1 MPYLVKAT
9 ARSSAN
15 QSYHICI
22 DGKLKQGGLL
32 ALRTKEEEKK
42 KGGKKKGEKINEK
55 AQIVQGVKSNCFLIA
70 EDKMVNTFLA
80 DLAFAKAT
88 MFQVLVYLCPDA
100 VGKIIVH
107 IFQTTVLWPIVLWYW
122 NSVGQGFP
130 WIVGGELT
138 HSVLIDSEKLCA
150 SLLCALSLSL
160 SLSLSEISL
169 QSVGGGE
176 GERERICLCVCTSVR
191 CV

>member
-1 MPYLVKAT
+1 M
-9 ARSSAN
+9 
-15 QSYHICI
+15 
-22 DGKLKQGGLL
+22 QGF
-32 ALRTKEEEKK
+32 
-42 KGGKKKGEKINEK
+42 
-55 AQIVQGVKSNCFLIA
+55 KSNCFLIA

-80 DLAFAKAT
+80 DPAFAKAT

-160 SLSLSEISL
+160 SL
-169 QSVGGGE
+169 
-176 GERERICLCVCTSVR
+176 
-191 CV
+191 